1 MLEAPTMEIFLVEI
15 LSISTSAFS
24 FFTSSKAR
32 SDLRP
37 SLTHLQYMPSI
48 QSCHLFSLAIF
59 LVEVLSVSNQATGTF
74 SFLTPPKA
82 RSDLRPSLT
91 HLQYVPSI

>member
-48 QSCHLFSLAIF
+48 QSCHLFIF
-59 LVEVLSVSNQATGTF
+59 LVEILSVSNQATGTF
-74 SFLTPPKA
+74 SLFAPPKA
-82 RSDLRPSLT
+82 RSDL
-91 HLQYVPSI
+91 